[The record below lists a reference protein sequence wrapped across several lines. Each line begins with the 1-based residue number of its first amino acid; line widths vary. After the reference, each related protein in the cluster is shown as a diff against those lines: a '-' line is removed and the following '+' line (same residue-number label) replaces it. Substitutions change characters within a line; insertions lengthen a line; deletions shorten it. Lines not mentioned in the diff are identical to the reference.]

1 MLTINVVT
9 LFPEVFDAS
18 LRVSILGRA
27 ATQGLVR
34 YRVVQLREYTHDR
47 HKTVDDYPY
56 GGGAGMVLKPE
67 PFFEAVEDLRA
78 GPPIVLL
85 SARGRPFSHGDAVR
99 FAVGQ
104 QLTLLCGHYKDV
116 DQRVVDGLAAE
127 ELSVGDFVL
136 SGGEPAALCVLD
148 AVVRLLPGALGDHES
163 AATDSHYDGLLSP
176 PSYTRP
182 PSYRGMD
189 VPAVLLSGDH
199 EKIAARRGGEGARLK
214 RGRRARPRGREQGC
228 GAGGGAG
235 PGGGGGGAGGGGGGA
250 RDGAGGPGGD
260 RGGPG
265 AFFAP
270 LFCPPIRG
278 LRDSKL
284 LAPVQRA
291 RLARVVRARAFAV
304 TVGAASVREIDR
316 INIRRASILAMRRAL
331 APLGCSP
338 ALVPVDGL
346 PVPEPR
352 GPHQA
357 IIDGDARCHS
367 IAAASVIAKTVRDHL
382 MELLAVRH
390 PLYAWAS
397 NKGYGTPEHLSALAD
412 YGFTPHHRKSFA
424 PVIQLLLSSD
434 FLARV

>member
-9 LFPEVFDAS
+9 LFPEVFEAS

-27 ATQGLVR
+27 AEQGLVR

-67 PFFEAVEDLRA
+67 PFFEAVEDLRPGG

-85 SARGRPFSHGDAVR
+85 SARGRPFSHRDAVR

-116 DQRVVDGLAAE
+116 DQRVADGLGAE
-127 ELSVGDFVL
+127 ELSLGDFVL

-199 EKIAARRGGEGARLK
+199 EQIARWREAEAERLTRERRPDLWTK
-214 RGRRARPRGREQGC
+214 H
-228 GAGGGAG
+228 
-235 PGGGGGGAGGGGGGA
+235 
-250 RDGAGGPGGD
+250 
-260 RGGPG
+260 
-265 AFFAP
+265 
-270 LFCPPIRG
+270 L
-278 LRDSKL
+278 
-284 LAPVQRA
+284 
-291 RLARVVRARAFAV
+291 
-304 TVGAASVREIDR
+304 
-316 INIRRASILAMRRAL
+316 
-331 APLGCSP
+331 
-338 ALVPVDGL
+338 
-346 PVPEPR
+346 
-352 GPHQA
+352 
-357 IIDGDARCHS
+357 DA
-367 IAAASVIAKTVRDHL
+367 
-382 MELLAVRH
+382 
-390 PLYAWAS
+390 
-397 NKGYGTPEHLSALAD
+397 
-412 YGFTPHHRKSFA
+412 
-424 PVIQLLLSSD
+424 
-434 FLARV
+434 